1 MNVPK
6 MFETTVDK
14 NPDKIMF
21 YFEDQ
26 KWTFKEVSWIHWQ
39 SPYIDRPILFF
50 VVLHMT
56 FIHNDNSIRISFQVD
71 KYSNKI
77 ANYFLSMGFQKGDTV
92 ALLMENRPEYVATW
106 LGLAKIGVVTALIN
120 HNQKCQALIHAVRA
134 ANSKAII
141 YGTEF
146 TSGTSLIIPRN
157 IVKKTNLLI

>member
-1 MNVPK
+1 
-6 MFETTVDK
+6 
-14 NPDKIMF
+14 
-21 YFEDQ
+21 
-26 KWTFKEVSWIHWQ
+26 
-39 SPYIDRPILFF
+39 
-50 VVLHMT
+50 MT

-146 TSGTSLIIPRN
+146 TSGTSLIIPRD
-157 IVKKTNLLI
+157 IVQKTNFIVIYGKHNFVLILVFLF